1 MDLSKLKL
9 FLQVAELGSLS
20 KAAVQLDSAQSA
32 ISRQIA
38 SLEREYG
45 CRMFNRTGRGLT
57 LTEFGE
63 RMFPRIKALVI
74 QADQLESDLHGRDEL
89 PTGEVRVGFM
99 PSVAELLVATLFKQI
114 QERFPGIRL
123 RIFEGSNGQLDEW
136 VSNGKIDMGILYRYG
151 QSPRRNEDPLFT
163 VETYLVGPPGDPIT
177 EAVTVDFSELDG
189 LPLVLPGVPNG
200 LRTALDKIAAKQQEG
215 FSMSVVMEADSLPIQ
230 RSMASNGQAYAV
242 HGGVVVARDVKAG
255 IVSAAR
261 IVNPSINRTVVL
273 ASTTQRPLSLAA
285 REISYLLRQIG
296 LSISSEDP
304 SPIL

>member
-1 MDLSKLKL
+1 VDLSKLKL
-9 FLQVAELGSLS
+9 FVHVAELGSLS

-38 SLEREYG
+38 SLERDYG

-57 LTEFGE
+57 LTDFGE
-63 RMFPRIKALVI
+63 RMFPRIKALVL

-99 PSVAELLVATLFKQI
+99 PSVAELLVATLFKQT
-114 QERFPGIRL
+114 QERFPGIKL

-136 VSNGKIDMGILYRYG
+136 VSNGRIDMGMLYRYG
-151 QSPRRNEDPLFT
+151 QAAKRNEDSLFS
-163 VETYLVGPPGDPIT
+163 VDTYLVGAPGDPIT
-177 EAVTVDFSELDG
+177 EDATVDFSLLNG

-200 LRTALDKIAAKQQEG
+200 LRTTLDKIAAKQPEG
-215 FSMSVVMEADSLPIQ
+215 FRLSVVMEADSLPIQ

-261 IVNPSINRTVVL
+261 IVNPTIMRTMVL

-285 REISYLLRQIG
+285 REVSYLLRQIG
-296 LSISSEDP
+296 QALDAEDL
-304 SPIL
+304 IQAA